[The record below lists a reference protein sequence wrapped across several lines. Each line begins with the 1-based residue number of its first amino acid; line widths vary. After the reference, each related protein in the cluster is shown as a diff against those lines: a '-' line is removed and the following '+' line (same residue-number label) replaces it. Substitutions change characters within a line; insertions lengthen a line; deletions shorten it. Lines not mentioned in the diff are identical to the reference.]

1 LSNPYLKS
9 LINTKKLQNINNNNV
24 NNIRIKSAND
34 IKPEKEKL
42 YDECIKLKSNLNNL
56 NKELAHL
63 KSEVFKKDLEINK
76 KNKMI
81 QDFLFQNEI
90 YSNNINNEK
99 IIVKMRENNLVANLK
114 KVHKELK
121 KELTDKEN
129 ELENIKKKMKNTK
142 INEMQIEL
150 KLNQDMIN
158 NMSNKMEIFS
168 QKYNKQEKDL
178 ITSHEIM
185 KKQKE
190 LIKQLKEQLE
200 KKNLNNNNVQ
210 NNKDENFKD
219 QYNKELE

>member
-1 LSNPYLKS
+1 
-9 LINTKKLQNINNNNV
+9 
-24 NNIRIKSAND
+24 
-34 IKPEKEKL
+34 
-42 YDECIKLKSNLNNL
+42 
-56 NKELAHL
+56 LAYL

-81 QDFLFQNEI
+81 QDFLAQNEL
-90 YSNNINNEK
+90 YSNSTNINNEK

-129 ELENIKKKMKNTK
+129 ELESIKKKMKNTK

-150 KLNQDMIN
+150 KLNQDTII
-158 NMSNKMEIFS
+158 NMSNKMEMFN

-185 KKQKE
+185 KKQKD
-190 LIKQLKEQLE
+190 LIKHLKEQLE
-200 KKNLNNNNVQ
+200 KKNINNNNNTQ
-210 NNKDENFKD
+210 NINNSIQNNNKDELFKD